1 MKKNL
6 HKQSAAQRIFGQYAV
21 YITEKL
27 LEKYGPY
34 YASQS
39 VIRNTWRNTFPYDK
53 RVEDFL
59 IFETKMYIRN
69 LDRRDSNS
77 TNPQFL
83 LALTKLMADYLSAYT
98 MKSNDTKTR
107 KKARQMMERILY
119 DQSAYIQHLL
129 ETQEIA
135 RMNKRAAHYVH
146 AHKNSPQARSNKNA
160 KHQFNEKQRIHVQI
174 TETIIVHKR

>member
-21 YITEKL
+21 CITEKL
-27 LEKYGPY
+27 LEKYGPS

-107 KKARQMMERILY
+107 KR
-119 DQSAYIQHLL
+119 
-129 ETQEIA
+129 
-135 RMNKRAAHYVH
+135 
-146 AHKNSPQARSNKNA
+146 PA
-160 KHQFNEKQRIHVQI
+160 K
-174 TETIIVHKR
+174 